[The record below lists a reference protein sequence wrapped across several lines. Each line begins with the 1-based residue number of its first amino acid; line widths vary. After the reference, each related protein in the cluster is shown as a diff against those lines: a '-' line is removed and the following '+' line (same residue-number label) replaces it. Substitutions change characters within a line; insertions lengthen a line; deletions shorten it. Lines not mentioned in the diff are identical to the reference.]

1 MPENSF
7 FFLRMQLN
15 NVFSECV
22 ALQDPYCAWDKL
34 QGKCRS
40 HGVLRW
46 NEENFFYQSVA
57 TGQHAAC
64 PPNKLSSKDAGNF
77 GGFSLPKDSMQP
89 SKDQPEGQIISILQD
104 KEYENSGRCWVQSII

>member
-1 MPENSF
+1 MYHS
-7 FFLRMQLN
+7 LIVTSLS
-15 NVFSECV
+15 SECV

-40 HGVLRW
+40 HGVARW

-64 PPNKLSSKDAGNF
+64 PPSKLSSKDAGSL
-77 GGFSLPKDSMQP
+77 GGLSSNLPKSYNQDSMQP
-89 SKDQPEGQIISILQD
+89 SKDQPEGQVINIMQGR
-104 KEYENSGRCWVQSII
+104 EYDNSGKSFILY